1 MRNPADD
8 RKDMMLDILR
18 QCGLTNDQLVMAEQ
32 YINGETDQCDLKV
45 GNVLPMGWNDPLTE
59 RVMKCFERLGRHD
72 EEQYAI
78 RFFELCFQIFGMNSS
93 FVFFRNTTLLKNV
106 DEIKKDTLEVVTHY
120 GDRNF
125 YANNSL
131 DKRDKEKLYKTW
143 KYIQKEGT
151 LPKLALLSILFS
163 EWDKQ
168 ADLNCGP
175 VYTTGEAKKGFFRKI
190 TGLFTGADAAD
201 GNYEKN
207 AMADKHPELFEL
219 YINLIPEII
228 EDVFEA
234 PLTPALISAMREY
247 LMKGDPAKP
256 VPDGLRNA
264 VSVLKLTNNKA
275 YLYIEITART
285 YRLSPVIYRF
295 LKVLLESDHRYEVL
309 EFMFRIYKKDMVN
322 ELLRWR
328 IDFSLEDCDYIKW
341 RASQHKSIYGSGIKE
356 SQDVYDKVLHKMMK
370 LAPDAY
376 VEAVKT
382 TESIIKDKLIHTAKE
397 DVLSSFYR
405 SRIQPILTNTKAT
418 YQEQVITQLLRGDD
432 QAANAKAKEYLLGQ
446 CEIDTLYGLEGRLT
460 NISRYL
466 SLSQPLLSYVK
477 MYGQDDFYERG
488 ATYIGYLG
496 LTYSILGFCREKTF
510 SVDCVKA
517 YMEILRRRG
526 LNIPHRLA
534 VGIIIKEAAYTAQE
548 KPLNTFLE
556 NYFGEDLK
564 TNREETIQAF
574 KESDVN
580 GRTLAVSIYL
590 KEFEV
595 NKNELF
601 YYFGDSSKQVRE
613 ELVKG
618 LQKKEELLPDLLEIL
633 KTSKKSTERE
643 TAIMVLVNYK
653 KTAGH
658 LEELKELL
666 STEKSKKVND
676 LIREYLRKLNGEDGN
691 ASEDGADAGEGG
703 RPAVTVQSYIQE
715 CLKGGKKRSL
725 AWIYENPMPEV
736 HMAKMENDAVSEE
749 YMQAI
754 LISYSGMP
762 TPGVNGEV
770 RILTDQL
777 DQDELNLFMEEL
789 FERFLSA
796 GAEAK
801 RKWVLYAA
809 SIHGGSR
816 IVPTLKHQIDE
827 WAANSRGAIAAEAV
841 KALSVNSSPTALL
854 IVDGMARK
862 YKFKQVRKA
871 AQDAMAFAAAQL
883 GLTVEELADRIVPD
897 LGFDEKLE
905 RHFDYGTR
913 SFTVKISPDLDI
925 EVKDQTGK
933 KIKTLPAVGKNDDE
947 AKATKA
953 LEEFKEL
960 KKQMKTVVKNQA
972 QRLDLAMSLNRR
984 WTVENWKKL
993 FVQNPVMHQFA
1004 MSLIWG
1010 HYVKNELIGIFRYM
1024 EDGTFNTVDEEEY
1037 ELSEEG
1043 LIGLIHPIELEKETI
1058 SAWKEQLSDYEIKQS
1073 IEQLDRP
1080 VFTMTEEEKGMK
1092 CIERF
1097 GGKMLNGLSL
1107 AGKLTGLGWS
1117 KGTPEDGG
1125 VYWLFYRK
1133 DTDAGLGV
1141 ELYFSGSY
1149 IGDENDEVTVYDARC
1164 FTLADM
1170 SDFGYYDRSRESKS
1184 LPLSRIPERYFSE
1197 VIYQLTKATASSE
1210 ETDENWRKKK

>member
-8 RKDMMLDILR
+8 RKNMMLDILG
-18 QCGLTNDQLVMAEQ
+18 QCGLTSDQLRMAEQ
-32 YINGETDQCDLKV
+32 YINGETDHCNLKV
-45 GNVLPMGWNDPLTE
+45 SNVLPMGWNDPITE
-59 RVMKCFERLGRHD
+59 QVMKCLDRLEKHSEVD
-72 EEQYAI
+72 HAI
-78 RFFELCFQIFGMNSS
+78 RFFELCFQIFGMNSE
-93 FVFFRNTTLLKNV
+93 FVFFRNTNLLKNV
-106 DEIKKDTLEVVTHY
+106 DEVKKIALEAVTYH
-120 GDRNF
+120 GDHNY
-125 YANNSL
+125 YASKSL
-131 DKRDKEKLYKTW
+131 DKCDKEKLYKAW
-143 KYIQKEGT
+143 EYIQKEDT
-151 LPKLALLSILFS
+151 LSKLALLSILFS
-163 EWDKQ
+163 EWDRS
-168 ADLNCGP
+168 ADLNRGP
-175 VYTTGEAKKGFFRKI
+175 VYETGEVKKGFFQKI
-190 TGLFTGADAAD
+190 TGLFSGSNAAAD
-201 GNYEKN
+201 GNYETN
-207 AMADKHPELFEL
+207 SMANKHPELFEV
-219 YINLIPEII
+219 YVNLIPEII
-228 EDVFEA
+228 DAVFVG
-234 PLTPALISAMREY
+234 PLTPGFIDTLREY
-247 LMKGDPAKP
+247 MLKGNSALP
-256 VPDGLRNA
+256 VPEGIRNA
-264 VSVLKLTNNKA
+264 VTASDLTPNKA
-275 YLYIEITART
+275 YFYIECVART

-295 LKVLLESDHRYEVL
+295 LKVLLESGQRNEVL
-309 EFMFRIYKKDMVN
+309 DFMFRIYKKDMVS
-322 ELLRWR
+322 EILRWR
-328 IDFSLEDCDYIKW
+328 IDFTMDDCDYIKW
-341 RASQHKSIYGSGIKE
+341 LASQHKTVFGTNLQENK
-356 SQDVYDKVLHKMMK
+356 DVYDKLITKMMK

-382 TESIIKDKLIHTAKE
+382 ADSFARDTLINKAKE
-397 DVLSSFYR
+397 NVASPFYR
-405 SRIQPILTNTKAT
+405 AKIQPVVMDTKST
-418 YQEQVITQLLRGDD
+418 YQEKVLQQLIQGCSD
-432 QAANAKAKEYLLGQ
+432 QAAKVKAEEYLRGQ
-446 CEIDTLYGLEGRLT
+446 CEINALYGMEERLGSI
-460 NISRYL
+460 NRYL
-466 SLSQPLLSYVK
+466 SLSQPLLSYIKV
-477 MYGQDDFYERG
+477 YGQDDFYERG
-488 ATYIGYLG
+488 LTYIGLLC
-496 LTYSILGFCREKTF
+496 LTYSIIPFCREKTF
-510 SVDCVKA
+510 SVNCVKG
-517 YMEILRRRG
+517 YMDILRRKG
-526 LNIPHRLA
+526 LDVPHRLA
-534 VGIIIKEAAYTAQE
+534 VGMIIKEASYNAYE
-548 KPLNTFLE
+548 KQLKSFLVS
-556 NYFGEDLK
+556 YFEEDLK
-564 TNREETIQAF
+564 VSREETIQAF
-574 KESDVN
+574 KAYDVN
-580 GRTLAVSIYL
+580 GRTLAVSVYL
-590 KEFEV
+590 KDFES
-595 NKNELF
+595 NKKEILDC
-601 YYFGDSSKQVRE
+601 FGESSKLVRE
-613 ELVKG
+613 ELIEG
-618 LQKKEELLPDLLEIL
+618 LKKKDELLPDVLELL
-633 KTSKKSTERE
+633 KTSKKSAERE
-643 TAIMVLVNYK
+643 TAIMVLLNFK
-653 KTAGH
+653 KTADH
-658 LEELKELL
+658 AEELKELL
-666 STEKSKKVND
+666 STEKSKKVCD
-676 LIREYLRKLNGEDGN
+676 QIREYLRKLNGEEGN
-691 ASEDGADAGEGG
+691 DLGDGADAGEEGNQV
-703 RPAVTVQSYIQE
+703 VTAESYIKE
-715 CLKGGKKRSL
+715 CHKGGKKRSL

-736 HMAKMENDAVSEE
+736 HLGNEVASEE

-762 TPGVNGEV
+762 TPGVNGDV
-770 RILTDQL
+770 RILTDNL
-777 DQDELNLFMEEL
+777 DQNELNLFMEEL

-801 RKWVLYAA
+801 KKWVLYAA

-913 SFTVKISPDLDI
+913 SFTVKISSDLDI

-993 FVQNPVMHQFA
+993 FVSNPVMHQFA

-1010 HYVKNELIGIFRYM
+1010 HYVNNELSGIFRYM

-1037 ELSEEG
+1037 DLSEEG
-1043 LIGLIHPIELEKETI
+1043 LIGLIHPIELNKETI
-1058 SAWKEQLSDYEIKQS
+1058 DAWKEQLSDYEIKQS

-1125 VYWLFYRK
+1125 VYCLFNRR

-1149 IGDENDEVTVYDARC
+1149 IGDENDEVTVYDAR
-1164 FTLADM
+1164 FYTLQDL
-1170 SDFGYYDRSRESKS
+1170 STWGYYDRSRESKS
-1184 LPLSRIPERYFSE
+1184 LPLNRIPERYFSE

-1210 ETDENWRKKK
+1210 ETDANWRKKK